1 MMVLITYDVNTE
13 TEAGKKR
20 LHKVAK
26 QCQNYGQRVQ
36 NSVFECILDPALLKQ
51 VQSKLEKIIDVE
63 KDSIRYYY
71 LGDEWRHRVE
81 HVGAKASIDL
91 EGALIV

>member
-13 TEAGKKR
+13 TAAGKKR
-20 LHKVAK
+20 LNKVAK

-36 NSVFECILDPALLKQ
+36 NSVFECILDPALLKL
-51 VQSKLEKIIDVE
+51 VRDKLEKIIDVE

-71 LGDEWRHRVE
+71 LGDEWRNRVD
-81 HVGAKASIDL
+81 HVGAKKSIDL
-91 EGALIV
+91 EGTLIV